1 MEKRRRDIRST
12 SQSFYFLPS
21 VFLYIYFY
29 IFIQGKNC
37 TCFDKKK
44 KKLLRR
50 QEYAKFDH
58 RGFHR
63 KNVFSKHDTEIVTT
77 VVGRWDGR

>member
-21 VFLYIYFY
+21 VFLYIYLY
-29 IFIQGKNC
+29 KVRIARVLI
-37 TCFDKKK
+37 KKK

-63 KNVFSKHDTEIVTT
+63 KNVFSKNDTEIVTT

>member
-1 MEKRRRDIRST
+1 MIFEAPRNRSIFYHP
-12 SQSFYFLPS
+12 SFFIYIS
-21 VFLYIYFY
+21 IYLYKVRIARVL
-29 IFIQGKNC
+29 I
-37 TCFDKKK
+37 KKK